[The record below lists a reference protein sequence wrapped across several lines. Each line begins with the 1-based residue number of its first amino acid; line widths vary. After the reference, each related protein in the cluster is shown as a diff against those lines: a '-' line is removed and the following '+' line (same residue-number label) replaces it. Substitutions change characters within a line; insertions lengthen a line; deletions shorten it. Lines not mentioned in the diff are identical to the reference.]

1 MYMNRK
7 YLIFSTLVLFN
18 TLFLVWNSLYVI
30 NNPDLLPYIELLH
43 SLKSFGLNIEPT
55 LYIFST
61 ASWYLSNSLG
71 LDPVFIFYYLY
82 IFLMQFF
89 LLLGFYNLTNRSIL
103 KSNILLLIWIS
114 VYGTI
119 HGLIQIRFGLANA
132 IFVYIYSF
140 SYVKSSFSK
149 ISIFSLIG
157 FFTHYSSILAL
168 MSFFM
173 IYLRKVIFNKNS
185 YKIVHI
191 SFMGFLLLFK
201 FGAIF
206 NILPSFLLGRIS
218 NYIGNDNLDSTSVI
232 SIYISLFCYII
243 LVLSPKLN
251 DEKLNSLKIYGAV
264 GFLPYFI
271 VPELEIL
278 IRLGIPFQYLLL
290 VYLVLTYK
298 YRKML
303 VYTTLPLMVFYGY
316 KVYSNLNAFLGYLY

>member
-1 MYMNRK
+1 M
-7 YLIFSTLVLFN
+7 
-18 TLFLVWNSLYVI
+18 
-30 NNPDLLPYIELLH
+30 E
-43 SLKSFGLNIEPT
+43 
-55 LYIFST
+55 
-61 ASWYLSNSLG
+61 
-71 LDPVFIFYYLY
+71 
-82 IFLMQFF
+82 
-89 LLLGFYNLTNRSIL
+89 L

-114 VYGTI
+114 VYWSI
-119 HGLIQIRFGLANA
+119 HLLIQIRFGLANA